1 LGGQMRI
8 RLKLFATFREVVGER
23 DIVMEVEA
31 GSTVEDVVDKLL
43 GAHPKL
49 KRLKDS
55 MIYSVNKEYAD
66 PNKGL
71 GDGDEVGILPPV
83 TGG

>member
-1 LGGQMRI
+1 MRI

-31 GSTVEDVVDKLL
+31 RSTVEDIVTELL
-43 GAHPKL
+43 GTYPKL
-49 KRLKDS
+49 KVHKDS

-66 PNKGL
+66 SSETL
-71 GDGDEVGILPPV
+71 SDGDEVGILPPV